1 VKRRK
6 QHRLWIWRR
15 DGNSNNIGCGFG
27 KGMATSVVAFDR
39 NKFCLKFGS
48 FMFGKE
54 MEMAMRICVNYA
66 KAWNFI

>member
-1 VKRRK
+1 VKRGK

-15 DGNSNNIGCGFG
+15 DGNSNNIGCGFE
-27 KGMATSVVAFDR
+27 KEMATSIVALDI
-39 NKFCLKFGS
+39 NKFCLKFQS

-54 MEMAMRICVNYA
+54 MEMATQICVNYN